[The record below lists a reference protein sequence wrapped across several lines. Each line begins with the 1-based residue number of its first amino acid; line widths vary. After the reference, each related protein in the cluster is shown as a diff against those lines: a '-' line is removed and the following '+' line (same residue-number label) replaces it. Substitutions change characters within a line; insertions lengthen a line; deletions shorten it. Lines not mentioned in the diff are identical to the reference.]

1 MLFWLCCSL
10 QSFAQAE
17 PAVAQVCNAC
27 HGTDGMGVGLSGVP
41 IIAGIPPVHIKEALY
56 AYQDNARQCRDVPV
70 MCETVSKLS
79 DDEINELARHYGAM
93 TRESSGE
100 PFDAQLAAKGQ
111 EIHDRLCARCH
122 VPPDDDEVGDALGFP
137 LHGQRSA
144 YLRYALDAYQNGH
157 REQLLRAMARKLEQL
172 DADDIEAL
180 INYYSSY

>member
-1 MLFWLCCSL
+1 
-10 QSFAQAE
+10 
-17 PAVAQVCNAC
+17 
-27 HGTDGMGVGLSGVP
+27 
-41 IIAGIPPVHIKEALY
+41 
-56 AYQDNARQCRDVPV
+56 

-79 DDEINELARHYGAM
+79 DDEINELARYYGAM

-100 PFDAQLAAKGQ
+100 PFDAQLAAEGQ

-144 YLRYALDAYQNGH
+144 YLRYSLDAYQNGH